1 MLGSAR
7 RPRRSC
13 ATWYGAEIVLPKE
26 VESRKFN
33 VEGRNKRLA
42 ERWGQQGEGAP
53 HPPGISHGY
62 QTPGLL
68 KFDCR
73 KCMKTKDDTNEH
85 PTGRGNLFFHEVAR

>member
-13 ATWYGAEIVLPKE
+13 ATWYGAEIVLPKA

-33 VEGRNKRLA
+33 VGGRNKRLG

-53 HPPGISHGY
+53 HPPGISHG
-62 QTPGLL
+62 
-68 KFDCR
+68 CR